1 VAEENQMDVRIG
13 TRNLENLFRPGVDFG
28 PRDDAVYRQKL
39 DGLAATIDQMAPD
52 LLGVEEVGSADA
64 LNDLVALLSGEWHV
78 ELSQHFDAHHPI
90 RVGFLSRKPL
100 TVLEDLSTFPN
111 QLIQIQS
118 DDRAAD
124 GTSATVSQMGRG
136 ALAVQIEPV
145 AGKRLTVVCCH
156 LKSKLLSFPGRGG
169 RIRFTPH
176 DEGERAR
183 FAGYALYRRTA
194 EAVSVRGLADQLP
207 GAGGMD
213 GRQNAVVVLGDLN
226 DEPDAATTQILYGP
240 LGSQFDTGAFDV
252 ADTGDAMRL
261 WNLAWR
267 LPEGER
273 STRRFR
279 GRNEIIDHILI
290 SQVLLHA
297 TREVRV
303 VLQAGLAQPPSITE
317 DPSAR
322 RNVPASDHGA
332 VLARFDL

>member
-1 VAEENQMDVRIG
+1 MDVRIG

-39 DGLAATIDQMAPD
+39 DGLAARIDQMAPD

>member
-1 VAEENQMDVRIG
+1 MDVRIG